1 MMKKVLV
8 LILCTAIVF
17 SAVACTKTQAPETG
31 TSATD
36 EKTTV
41 SEEPAK
47 TVSEPEGISSLEGSP
62 DDVVE
67 KLEWAKQQK
76 WAKTYKVGFANL
88 NEAAETCRILGD
100 YLVECCD
107 AYGMEVIRVDNA
119 NDGAKAVSNADY
131 LISMDIDALV
141 EFNVDASVAEVIM
154 NSANKAGIP
163 VIAIDIP
170 HPGAIF
176 FGADNAYS
184 GILAGKT
191 LAQYAKDNWGGE
203 FDCLLQVDQL
213 ASGELP
219 RLRVLEAETGMKEV
233 LGDFSKD
240 KVINVDGGVD
250 AQSAQRAVS
259 DFLSAH
265 PDWHRILIV
274 TLSGTT
280 AVGTVAAIE
289 TLGRGEDCVLVGAT
303 ESYFF
308 NHVKTNPE
316 EDFWHGCVVFNLMKY
331 GQWIAPALRNILDTG
346 EQPENIYVEHQIVTR
361 DNIDELFPD
370 WRELLAKGVYPS

>member
-1 MMKKVLV
+1 MKRVFVLF
-8 LILCTAIVF
+8 LCAAIAI
-17 SAVACTKTQAPETG
+17 STVACTQTPETG

-36 EKTTV
+36 ETTIV
-41 SEEPAK
+41 NEDSAK
-47 TVSEPEGISSLEGSP
+47 TVTEPEGISSLEGSP

-67 KLEWAKQQK
+67 KLEWAKQQT
-76 WAKTYKVGFANL
+76 WEKTYKVGFANL

-100 YLVECCD
+100 YLEECCD

-131 LISMDIDALV
+131 LISMDIDALI

-154 NSANKAGIP
+154 SSANNAGIP

-170 HPGAIF
+170 HPGATF

-184 GILAGKT
+184 GNLAGKT

-219 RLRVLEAETGMKEV
+219 RLRVLEAVSGMKEV
-233 LGDFSKD
+233 LGDFSDD
-240 KVINVDGGVD
+240 KVINIDGGVD

-265 PDWHRILIV
+265 PDWHRILMV

-280 AVGTVAAIE
+280 AVGAVAAIE
-289 TLGRGEDCVLVGAT
+289 TSGRGEDCILVGAT

-316 EDFWHGCVVFNLMKY
+316 EDFWYGCVVFNLMRY
-331 GQWIAPALRNILDTG
+331 GQWIAPALRNILDTD
-346 EQPENIYVEHQIVTR
+346 EQPENIYVDHQIVSR
-361 DNIDELFPD
+361 ANIDQLFPD
-370 WRELLAKGVYPS
+370 WRELLEKGVYPS